1 MNLAKIRQ
9 FRSVMRQFERVANL
23 QQKSCCSGVTL
34 AQCLVLL
41 EVEEHR
47 QLTVGSLAARLRL
60 DDSTLSRTIDGLVRK
75 ELLDRRRDERDRR
88 VVWIRL
94 TSEGRA
100 ICRAIHRDNDAHCR
114 RVFGKIPPSR
124 REAVLRNFELL
135 VGAFLDCE
143 DESTRQGREEA
154 S

>member
-1 MNLAKIRQ
+1 MNLAKVRQ
-9 FRSVMRQFERVANL
+9 FRSAMRQFERVANL
-23 QQKSCCSGVTL
+23 QQKGCCSGVTL

-41 EVEEHR
+41 EIEEQR
-47 QLTVGSLAARLRL
+47 QLTVGSLAGRLRL

-75 ELLDRRRDERDRR
+75 ELLDRQRDERDRR

-94 TSEGRA
+94 TPEGKA
-100 ICRAIHRDNDAHCR
+100 ICRSIHRDNDAHCR
-114 RVFGKIPPSR
+114 RVFQKIAPSR

-135 VGAFLDCE
+135 VRAFLDCE
-143 DESTRQGREEA
+143 AESTRHDGEKA